1 MQWKL
6 NQANSEFVGNW
17 VAIESQRIKQILLS
31 PFKKESLKNLIFSLT
46 PGLKSFSGD

>member
-17 VAIESQRIKQILLS
+17 ESKDQTILLS
-31 PFKKESLKNLIFSLT
+31 LFKKELLKNLIFSLK